1 MYRPTVRYADVY
13 KSYIDDLFQSTHLD
27 RNQIIRAALFT
38 AAHSSVFSNL
48 MNENKRPDVLL
59 PSPQWQLD
67 QPELWMESNP
77 TIKEERRD
85 VSDVDGKRTGEI
97 KSINDFD
104 RRYATRSD
112 KKQKEEESD
121 RRQRKSS
128 GRIRE
133 IRKGGG
139 IRIKIG

>member
-13 KSYIDDLFQSTHLD
+13 KSYVDDLFQSTYLD

-38 AAHSSVFSNL
+38 AAHSSVFLKL

-59 PSPQWQLD
+59 PSPLWQLD

-77 TIKEERRD
+77 KFEKERRD
-85 VSDVDGKRTGEI
+85 VSSVDNKRAGKIE
-97 KSINDFD
+97 SINDID
-104 RRYATRSD
+104 WGSGGGETTI
-112 KKQKEEESD
+112 QH
-121 RRQRKSS
+121 RRQREIQ
-128 GRIRE
+128 RRE
-133 IRKGGG
+133 GEVRTGNGG

>member
-1 MYRPTVRYADVY
+1 MYRPTVRYSDVY
-13 KSYIDDLFQSTHLD
+13 KSYVDDLFQSTHLD

-38 AAHSSVFSNL
+38 AAHSSVFLKL

-85 VSDVDGKRTGEI
+85 VSDVDDKRTGEI
-97 KSINDFD
+97 ESINDFD
-104 RRYATRSD
+104 RRYTTRSD

-133 IRKGGG
+133 VRKGGG
-139 IRIKIG
+139 IRIQIG